1 MVLGGAD
8 KWCKNGARM
17 VQQKKKESSKPEKRM
32 VQKVVQWCSYE
43 NKENALTEAT
53 NSVRA

>member
-17 VQQKKKESSKPEKRM
+17 VQQ
-32 VQKVVQWCSYE
+32 
-43 NKENALTEAT
+43 
-53 NSVRA
+53 